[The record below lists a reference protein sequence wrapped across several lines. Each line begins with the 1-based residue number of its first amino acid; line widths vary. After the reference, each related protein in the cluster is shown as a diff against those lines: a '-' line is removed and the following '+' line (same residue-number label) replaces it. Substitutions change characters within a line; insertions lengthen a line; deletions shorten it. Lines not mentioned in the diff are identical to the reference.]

1 MNYKNIKATKEKEEK
16 IKEKLLKKNC
26 FKKSVKF

>member
-1 MNYKNIKATKEKEEK
+1 MNYKNIKEEEEK
-16 IKEKLLKKNC
+16 INEKLLRKNC